1 MFVKYLQ
8 NLSAISMGSVYVLP
22 SDLNDGGRDDDKFV
36 VIVYS
41 FGNANEMNK
50 LVLEGF
56 ILRLRRC

>member
-1 MFVKYLQ
+1 
-8 NLSAISMGSVYVLP
+8 MGSVYVLP